1 MTAVMSYPSSQP
13 VDRSPQRF
21 GHFEVH
27 RLLGKSG
34 RSMLW
39 EAHDAEQDRLLALCM
54 PRVPPHGTLA
64 MERWMEDVRAAAR
77 LNHPRLAPV
86 VEIGVFQRLPF
97 VAYARSS
104 GPTLAERLDPRGQ
117 VTMDVGRWAGQ
128 VLEGLAFAHDAGQA
142 HRDLQLHMVQLN
154 DRGDVQLL
162 GLGVA
167 PEPKLPEHIGPLQAR
182 HALAERDL
190 LAVGLQM
197 YHLLAAR
204 PALDEPDLGWA
215 VERLTPFGDATVR
228 LPRELPL
235 PVPEEFRAI
244 VSRCLDPY
252 PHQRFRH
259 ARTMLRALETWVPSQ
274 HSSSRN
280 ELPVQLMDRAR
291 RHGVLP
297 ALPDG
302 AAIATRLMSM
312 ERRHVGALAREVL
325 QDPALCFELLR
336 QANASYVRNTQRPGA
351 AAVVTVRRAITLI
364 GLEGV
369 QRAVQLQRPW
379 PGALDEA
386 AAQRLMQQVTYTQH
400 SARLAQLIS
409 PGQHDPEVV
418 YIVTMLQQL
427 GSLLLHYH
435 FPDLALQ
442 IRMLMAPPPITSE
455 EEPEVFG
462 MDELT
467 AAQTVLGLEPSAL
480 STHVVRQWGL
490 DDSMLQM
497 MGRLPLDQPVR
508 VTDSD
513 ELLRAVASAACEA
526 VHAHTQPSRLYAA
539 AVDRVAQ
546 RYGHLLRLDA
556 TKLRAM
562 LRESEDPVVS

>member
-1 MTAVMSYPSSQP
+1 M
-13 VDRSPQRF
+13 R
-21 GHFEVH
+21 

-39 EAHDAEQDRLLALCM
+39 EAHDTEQDRLLALCM
-54 PRVPPHGTLA
+54 PRVPLHGALA
-64 MERWMEDVRAAAR
+64 MERWMEDVRAVAR
-77 LNHPRLAPV
+77 LSHPRLAPT
-86 VEIGVFQRLPF
+86 VEIGVYQRLPF

-104 GPTLAERLDPRGQ
+104 GLTLAERLDPRGQ
-117 VTMDVGRWAGQ
+117 VTMDVGRWAVQ

-154 DRGDVQLL
+154 EHGDVQLL

-167 PEPKLPEHIGPLQAR
+167 PEPKLPEHIGPLQVR

-190 LAVGLQM
+190 LAVGLLM

-204 PALDEPDLGWA
+204 PALDEPDLYRA

-244 VSRCLDPY
+244 VGRCLDPY

-259 ARTMLRALETWVPSQ
+259 ARTMVRALESWVPSQ

-280 ELPVQLMDRAR
+280 ELPVQLLDRTR
-291 RHGVLP
+291 RHGALP
-297 ALPDG
+297 AMPDG
-302 AAIATRLMSM
+302 AAIAARLMSM
-312 ERRHVGALAREVL
+312 EQRHVGALAREVL

-336 QANASYVRNTQRPGA
+336 QANSSYVRNSQRPGTGG
-351 AAVVTVRRAITLI
+351 VVTVRRAITLV

-369 QRAVQLQRPW
+369 QRAVQLQHPW
-379 PGALDEA
+379 PGTLDEA
-386 AAQRLMQQVTYTQH
+386 AAQRLMQQITCTQH
-400 SARLAQLIS
+400 SARLAQLLN
-409 PGQHDPEVV
+409 PGQHDPEIV

-427 GSLLLHYH
+427 GNLLLHYH

-442 IRMLMAPPPITSE
+442 IRMLMAPPPTTSE

-467 AAQTVLGLEPSAL
+467 ATQTVLGLESSAL
-480 STHVVRQWGL
+480 SSHVVRQWGL
-490 DDSMLQM
+490 DDSMLQLM
-497 MGRLPLDQPVR
+497 CRLPLDQAVR

-526 VHAHTQPSRLYAA
+526 VRAHTQPSRLYAA
-539 AVDRVAQ
+539 AVDRVVQ
-546 RYGHLLRLDA
+546 RYGHVLRLDSA
-556 TKLRAM
+556 KLRAM
-562 LRESEDPVVS
+562 LRESEDPLVS